1 MFWAWKGEYGG
12 WGDGAEGAT
21 YANPI
26 SILGIQWYQPVPQGP
41 NLPTIDVSLAVSGAK
56 LGSFNPKVAQDWTGI
71 YDPAVKD
78 RSLSDI
84 QPTITVN
91 FPTGAAYGAF
101 VNSPDFNA
109 NKSLFTL
116 DQGDNRATLQ
126 LNNN

>member
-1 MFWAWKGEYGG
+1 M
-12 WGDGAEGAT
+12 
-21 YANPI
+21 
-26 SILGIQWYQPVPQGP
+26 
-41 NLPTIDVSLAVSGAK
+41 SLAVSGAK